1 MKKKSEEMEDKNHLN
16 ASKPDPLF
24 FFRSNDKKTTQSEKN
39 ENSNEL
45 FKYGNQDFIFKKMPK
60 VSENND
66 SMDTKA
72 KESAGSQDSEMIIS
86 IDSWRASKKKY
97 KSKKVNRIPSQ
108 KNKVTV
114 KKF

>member
-45 FKYGNQDFIFKKMPK
+45 FKYENQDSIFEKKPK
-60 VSENND
+60 VSENSD
-66 SMDTKA
+66 SMNTKA
-72 KESAGSQDSEMIIS
+72 KEGAGRQDSEMIIT
-86 IDSWRASKKKY
+86 IGSWRASQKKF